1 MTLMIVQ
8 KGKNKINNIFPVKNV
23 KSMLFGTDKLVFTTY
38 DNYTFKV
45 PKTDYTKYWI
55 EDNNK

>member
-8 KGKNKINNIFPVKNV
+8 KGKNKTNNIFPVKNV

-38 DNYTFKV
+38 DKYTFEI
-45 PKTDYTKYWI
+45 PKTEYLSYWI
-55 EDNNK
+55 EDENK